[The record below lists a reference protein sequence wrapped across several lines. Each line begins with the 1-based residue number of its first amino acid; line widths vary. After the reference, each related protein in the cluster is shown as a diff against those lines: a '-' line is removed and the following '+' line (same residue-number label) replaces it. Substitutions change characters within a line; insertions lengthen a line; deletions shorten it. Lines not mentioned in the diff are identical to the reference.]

1 MKTSTISVRV
11 SPQIARRLRKLAAV
25 TERSSSYLA
34 AEAIEEYLNLQE
46 WQVTAIREGIKAA
59 ERNDASDYEEVRA
72 YWEKQLAHKNNDTG
86 SN

>member
-11 SPQIARRLRKLAAV
+11 APQLARRLKKLASA

-46 WQVTAIREGIKAA
+46 WQVEAIRAGIKAA
-59 ERNDASDYEEVRA
+59 DNDDAADIEEVRS
-72 YWEKQLAHKNNDTG
+72 YWEKQIADQNNDA
-86 SN
+86 SSD

>member
-11 SPQIARRLRKLAAV
+11 APQIARRLKKLATV

-46 WQVTAIREGIKAA
+46 WHIEAIREGIKAA
-59 ERNDASDYEEVRA
+59 DRNDGADIEEVKS
-72 YWEKQLAHKNNDTG
+72 YWEKQIADQDKRTG
-86 SN
+86 SD